1 MGTIAG
7 VGWNEE
13 TSCGQAGSH
22 IKEFCKDVIE
32 GAGPEDF
39 LKVFPGHIPTAKSGD
54 SLNNEAT
61 TLHSK
66 AH

>member
-1 MGTIAG
+1 MGKLAVVSLEATLRNSARM
-7 VGWNEE
+7 
-13 TSCGQAGSH
+13 SLR
-22 IKEFCKDVIE
+22 

-61 TLHSK
+61 TSHSK